1 MPDDHEDPSM
11 PVGFLP
17 SDLLN
22 RLRITSERRGCRPT
36 DVIEKALR
44 QFLVDTSKH
53 NAVYLSAPINALVEG
68 LYVENTTIA
77 EIKQHGDLGLGTF
90 NFLDGEM
97 VLLDGD
103 VYQIT
108 SDGNVHHVQ
117 DDEKSPFA
125 CVTFFN
131 PDTIDD
137 LEGSD
142 SSQGFYDLLN
152 NLIPSVNM
160 LYAIRID
167 GKFSHVKTRV
177 VPRSDNYRPLV
188 EATKNQPVFEFY
200 DIRGSL
206 AGFYT
211 PRFMESLNA
220 PGYHIHFLSEDR
232 QHGGH
237 LIECI
242 LERTRIGIQHVP
254 KLEVGLPITLD
265 YLTADLT
272 RDVGTDLDKAEH

>member
-1 MPDDHEDPSM
+1 MRDDKEDLSTFAA
-11 PVGFLP
+11 FLP
-17 SDLLN
+17 ADLLN
-22 RLRITSERRGCRPT
+22 RLRISSERTGRPPT
-36 DVIEKALR
+36 NLIEKALR
-44 QFLVDTSKH
+44 RYLADTSKH

-68 LYVENTTIA
+68 LYVENTTMA
-77 EIKQHGDLGLGTF
+77 EIKQHGDFGLGTF

-97 VLLDGD
+97 VLLDGS
-103 VYQIT
+103 VYQIR
-108 SDGNVHHVQ
+108 SDGRVHIVE

-137 LEGSD
+137 IENSENPK
-142 SSQGFYDLLN
+142 GFYELLD
-152 NLIPSVNM
+152 NLIPSENM

-167 GKFSHVKTRV
+167 GAFGHVRTRV
-177 VPRSDNYRPLV
+177 VPRSENYRPLV
-188 EATKNQPVFEFY
+188 EATKDQPVFDFY
-200 DIRGSL
+200 GVRGCL

-237 LIECI
+237 LIQCVP
-242 LERTRIGIQHVP
+242 ERVRIGIQHVP
-254 KLEVGLPITLD
+254 KLDVALPVTLD
-265 YLTADLT
+265 YLSADLT
-272 RDVGTDLDKAEH
+272 RDVGDDLNKAEH